1 VQEVAMVVFCIIC
14 GVIYTCCYCIC
25 LRVDLAPARAA
36 KEVDLEDEVALLA
49 RDLEA
54 GAPPL
59 ARAAKNSWE
68 SIEDLLM
75 AKYLFGC

>member
-1 VQEVAMVVFCIIC
+1 M
-14 GVIYTCCYCIC
+14 
-25 LRVDLAPARAA
+25 A
-36 KEVDLEDEVALLA
+36 KEVYLEAEVALLA

-75 AKYLFGC
+75 AKYLFGFNLKNDN